1 MFARQLAVC
10 LVIASVVVLVHS
22 SDAEACSI
30 ASDYASEPEAV
41 QAYDAALAPDAPIV
55 LEAYVSHDYE
65 ENVGCPGNSSC
76 GDIHGLHLI
85 LGEIPQEHL
94 IRITHTDG
102 SLAFTTR
109 GYADENGAR
118 NIFLPG
124 YADVD
129 DTIALSIAVIDDAG
143 YPSIEVATDA
153 YSEQDVPGCSSGGR
167 NGGLGMSALLL
178 LALVMGRRRRHLPI
192 INFRS

>member
-1 MFARQLAVC
+1 MCARQLAVC
-10 LVIASVVVLVHS
+10 LVVASVVLLAHS

-30 ASDYASEPEAV
+30 ASDYASEPEVV
-41 QAYDAALAPDAPIV
+41 QAYDAALAPAAPTV
-55 LEAYVSHDYE
+55 VEAYVSHDYE
-65 ENVGCPGNSSC
+65 ESVGCPGTSC
-76 GDIHGLHLI
+76 GDIHGLHLT
-85 LGEIPQEHL
+85 LGAIPQGHL
-94 IRITHTDG
+94 IRITHVDG
-102 SLAFTTR
+102 SQAFVTR

-143 YPSIEVATDA
+143 YPSLEVATDA

-167 NGGLGMSALLL
+167 SGGLGMSALLL
-178 LALVMGRRRRHLPI
+178 LALVMGRRRRHVPI
-192 INFRS
+192 IRFRS